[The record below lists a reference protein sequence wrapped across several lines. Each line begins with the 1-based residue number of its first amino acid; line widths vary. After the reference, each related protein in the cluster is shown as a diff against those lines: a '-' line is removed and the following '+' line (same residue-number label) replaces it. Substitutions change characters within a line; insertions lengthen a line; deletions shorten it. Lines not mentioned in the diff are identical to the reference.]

1 MKHLSR
7 ADEILMLSIACL
19 GKKAYS
25 TSILKEM
32 AGRGGKKVTVGSLW
46 VSLDQLTEKGYVRK
60 RQAEGE
66 SRHGGRPRIYYRL
79 TPKGTRMLSR
89 MREFQKDLWKGVP
102 NLNTYDF
109 G

>member
-1 MKHLSR
+1 LKHLSR
-7 ADEILMLSIACL
+7 ADEILMVAIACL
-19 GKKAYS
+19 AEKAYS
-25 TSILKEM
+25 TTILKEM
-32 AGRGGKKVTVGSLW
+32 AGRGGKRVTVGSLW

-79 TPKGTRMLSR
+79 TPKGARMLAR
-89 MREFQKDLWKGVP
+89 MRGFQKDLWTGVP
-102 NLNTYDF
+102 NLDRYDF